1 MGKEAKDLAIVWG
14 LWPVMGLI
22 AAPHR
27 YNDDLFDTISLV
39 LFGLYSLSAAAMTV
53 RFLYRL
59 VTFKAR
65 TANSPSDGGASTRN
79 SP

>member
-27 YNDDLFDTISLV
+27 QNEDLFDTVSLV
-39 LFGLYSLSAAAMTV
+39 LFGLYSLSTAVMTV
-53 RFLYRL
+53 RFLYRR
-59 VTFKAR
+59 VTSRTRGAQARPSAEQHEKA
-65 TANSPSDGGASTRN
+65 AS
-79 SP
+79 